1 MNDETYLS
9 KEVDTMLRSYSRVL
23 LSGLVVALLIL
34 AAVASA
40 ASSNG
45 LVSGKA
51 DIKLAGP
58 LAFGPDGILFV
69 GDSMQASI
77 FAIETEDTKSVSS
90 PAQVDIKG
98 INEKIAALVGTSA
111 DQILVNDVKV
121 NPASK
126 NIYLSASRGRGPD
139 ATPLLLRVDSAGKI
153 EVLSLDHV
161 KYAVVS
167 LPDPPESKEGARNP
181 RMDTITQIAYVGGNL
196 LVAGLSNEEFS
207 SNLRIIPF
215 PFRDAAHNSTPN
227 STPNS
232 TKGASVEIFHGSH
245 KRYETNSPI
254 RTFVPYTIGNQQFIL
269 AAYTCTPLVKIPIS
283 ELKPGNKVKGTTIAE
298 LGFGNRPIDMLT
310 YRKDGHDF
318 LLMANSKRGVM
329 RLSTEHLD
337 TYQPITTP
345 VEETAGV
352 PYQTIKELQGVEHLE
367 RFDDS
372 KALILASIGSAPGS
386 PMELKTIP
394 LP

>member
-1 MNDETYLS
+1 MA
-9 KEVDTMLRSYSRVL
+9 RSYSRVLL

-34 AAVASA
+34 AAMAFA

-51 DIKLAGP
+51 DIKSAGP

-77 FAIETEDTKSVSS
+77 FAIDTEDTKSGSVA
-90 PAQVDIKG
+90 AQVDIKG
-98 INEKIAALVGTSA
+98 INEKIAALVGTSS
-111 DQILVNDVKV
+111 DQVLVNDVKV

-139 ATPLLLRVDSAGKI
+139 ATPLLLRVDAAGKI

-161 KYAVVS
+161 KYAMVT
-167 LPDPPESKEGARNP
+167 LPDPPESKAGPRNP
-181 RMDTITQIAYVGGNL
+181 RMDTITQVAYVGGNV

-207 SNLRIIPF
+207 SNLRTIPY
-215 PFRDAAHNSTPN
+215 PFHNAA
-227 STPNS
+227 
-232 TKGASVEIFHGSH
+232 KGANIEIFHGSH

-269 AAYTCTPLVKIPIS
+269 AAYTCTPLVKIPVS

-298 LGFGNRPIDMLT
+298 LGSGNRPIDMVT

-318 LLMANSKRGVM
+318 LLMANSSRGVM
-329 RLSTEHLD
+329 KLSTEHLD
-337 TYQPITTP
+337 AFQPITTP

-352 PYQTIKELQGVEHLE
+352 PYQTLKELQGVQHLVK
-367 RFDDS
+367 FDDS
-372 KALILASIGSAPGS
+372 KALILASAGSS
-386 PMELKTIP
+386 MELKTIP

>member
-1 MNDETYLS
+1 MFCSRFRVMWFGLS
-9 KEVDTMLRSYSRVL
+9 L
-23 LSGLVVALLIL
+23 ALLIL
-34 AAVASA
+34 AVVAFA

-45 LVSGKA
+45 LTSGKA
-51 DIKLAGP
+51 DIKSAGP

-77 FAIETEDTKSVSS
+77 FAIETEDTKSASS
-90 PAQVDIKG
+90 AAQVDIRG

-111 DQILVNDVKV
+111 DQVLVNDVKV

-139 ATPLLLRVDSAGKI
+139 AIPLLLRVDGTGKI

-161 KYAVVS
+161 KYAVVT
-167 LPDPPESKEGARNP
+167 LPDPPESKAGERNP

-207 SNLRIIPF
+207 SNLRTIPF
-215 PFRDAAHNSTPN
+215 PFRGAA
-227 STPNS
+227 
-232 TKGASVEIFHGSH
+232 KGASVEIFHGSH

-254 RTFVPYTIGNQQFIL
+254 RTFVPYTIGHEQFIL
-269 AAYTCTPLVKIPIS
+269 AAYTCTPLVKIPVS

-298 LGFGNRPIDMLT
+298 LGFGNRPMDMLT

-329 RLSTEHLD
+329 KLSTEHLD

-352 PYQTIKELQGVEHLE
+352 PYQTIKELQGVQHLE
-367 RFDDS
+367 KFDDS
-372 KALILASIGSAPGS
+372 KALILASAGSS
-386 PMELKTIP
+386 MELKTIP

>member
-1 MNDETYLS
+1 
-9 KEVDTMLRSYSRVL
+9 MLRSHSRVL
-23 LSGLVVALLIL
+23 LFGLFITLLIL
-34 AAVASA
+34 AAAAFA

-51 DIKLAGP
+51 DIKSAGP
-58 LAFGPDGILFV
+58 LAFGPDGVLFV
-69 GDSMQASI
+69 GDSIQASI
-77 FAIETEDTKSVSS
+77 FAIDTEDAKSASS
-90 PAQVDIKG
+90 AAQVDIKG

-126 NIYLSASRGRGPD
+126 NIYLSASRGRGPE
-139 ATPLLLRVDSAGKI
+139 AMPLLVRVNTASKI
-153 EVLSLDHV
+153 EILSLDHV
-161 KYAVVS
+161 KYAMVT
-167 LPDPPESKEGARNP
+167 LPDPPESKAGPRNP
-181 RMDTITQIAYVGGNL
+181 RMDTITQVAYVGGNV

-207 SNLRIIPF
+207 SNLRTIPY
-215 PFRDAAHNSTPN
+215 PFQNAA
-227 STPNS
+227 
-232 TKGASVEIFHGSH
+232 KGANIEIFHGSH

-254 RTFVPYTIGNQQFIL
+254 RTFVPYTIGKQEFIL

-298 LGFGNRPIDMLT
+298 LGAGNRPIDMVT

-318 LLMANSKRGVM
+318 ILMANSSRGVM
-329 RLSTEHLD
+329 KLSTEHLD

-352 PYQTIKELQGVEHLE
+352 PYQTIKELQGVQHLVK
-367 RFDDS
+367 FDDS
-372 KALILASIGSAPGS
+372 KALILASAGSA
-386 PMELKTIP
+386 MELKTIP